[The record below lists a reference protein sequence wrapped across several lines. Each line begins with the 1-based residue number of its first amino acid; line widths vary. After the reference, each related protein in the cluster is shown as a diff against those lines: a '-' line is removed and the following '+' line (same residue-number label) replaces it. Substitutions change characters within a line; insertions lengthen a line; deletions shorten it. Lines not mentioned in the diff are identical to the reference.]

1 MSKTA
6 TRKDAPAVAKE
17 PPPSWADKT
26 LGEMDRSEILAAFPA
41 KPDKPL
47 AEYSVEDLV
56 RLKRFGPAVIG
67 GELYLASQAATQASA
82 DNRFGP
88 AILSKD
94 TKTIPYLTS
103 I

>member
-1 MSKTA
+1 MTKP

-26 LGEMDRSEILAAFPA
+26 LGEMDHSEILAAFPA

-94 TKTIPYLTS
+94 TKTIPYATS
-103 I
+103 L

>member
-6 TRKDAPAVAKE
+6 TRKEAPAPVQA
-17 PPPSWADKT
+17 PQPSWADKT

-67 GELYLASQAATQASA
+67 GELYLASQAATAASA

>member
-1 MSKTA
+1 MSKA
-6 TRKDAPAVAKE
+6 ALHKEPAAAVKA

-47 AEYSVEDLV
+47 ADYSVEDLV

-67 GELYLASQAATQASA
+67 GELYLASQAATAASA

-94 TKTIPYLTS
+94 TKTIPYATS
-103 I
+103 L